1 MTRHHPLSPIVPLR
15 IHQIEMNGILLKGIG
30 HNANHLFRHVFKATI
45 KAHKILIPMIEA
57 HPTRVEVD
65 MEDVAVD
72 EDSEGDEDEVVVV
85 LEGSIMIQTTILK
98 GVLAMDQICSNRLI
112 AH

>member
-30 HNANHLFRHVFKATI
+30 HNANHLFRHVSKATI
-45 KAHKILIPMIEA
+45 KVHKVLTPMIEV

-72 EDSEGDEDEVVVV
+72 EDSEGDADEVVVV
-85 LEGSIMIQTTILK
+85 LEGSIIIQTTILK
-98 GVLAMDQICSNRLI
+98 EVLAMDQICSNRLI